1 MAEVYLALYKGKAD
15 GIRARFEDWLIRTVT
30 RSQYSHCEI
39 AVRLPTYCASSYACY
54 SASGRDGGVRMKVMA
69 LPSDKWDLIPLPPS
83 AHSSVVCL
91 YAQTRGCRYDWMGAV
106 GTVFRLTQSKNR
118 WFCSEFCATVMGITE
133 GWRFSPGDLAAIF
146 RREAV

>member
-1 MAEVYLALYKGKAD
+1 MAEVYLALYKGKTG

-39 AVRLPTYCASSYACY
+39 AVRLPTYCTSSYACY
-54 SASGRDGGVRMKVMA
+54 SASGSDGGVRMKVMP
-69 LPSDKWDLIPLPPS
+69 LPSDKWDLILLPPS

-91 YAQTRGCRYDWMGAV
+91 YAQTHGCRYDWMGAV

>member
-1 MAEVYLALYKGKAD
+1 
-15 GIRARFEDWLIRTVT
+15 
-30 RSQYSHCEI
+30 
-39 AVRLPTYCASSYACY
+39 
-54 SASGRDGGVRMKVMA
+54 MKVMA

-91 YAQTRGCRYDWMGAV
+91 YAQTRGCRYDWVGAV

-133 GWRFSPGDLAAIF
+133 GWRFSPGDLAAMF